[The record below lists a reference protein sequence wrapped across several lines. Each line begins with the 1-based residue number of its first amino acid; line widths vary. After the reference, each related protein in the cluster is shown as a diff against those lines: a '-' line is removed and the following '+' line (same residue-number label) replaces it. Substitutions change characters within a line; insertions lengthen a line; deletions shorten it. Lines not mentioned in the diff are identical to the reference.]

1 MLEKLQSLKDRF
13 EEVGQLIIL
22 PDSMADMSSYAK
34 LTKEYKDLEKLVSV
48 ADAYSLVLQNI
59 DSSKEILDKEKD
71 PEFREMAKAE
81 LDDLRDKKVVLEEEL
96 KQLLTPKDPNDSK
109 DCILEI
115 RGGTGGDEAAIFAGD
130 LFRMYERFCEMQGWK
145 LTVLDL

>member
-13 EEVGQLIIL
+13 EEVGQLIIM

-59 DSSKEILDKEKD
+59 DSSKEILEKEKD

-81 LDDLRDKKVVLEEEL
+81 LQD
-96 KQLLTPKDPNDSK
+96 
-109 DCILEI
+109 
-115 RGGTGGDEAAIFAGD
+115 
-130 LFRMYERFCEMQGWK
+130 
-145 LTVLDL
+145 